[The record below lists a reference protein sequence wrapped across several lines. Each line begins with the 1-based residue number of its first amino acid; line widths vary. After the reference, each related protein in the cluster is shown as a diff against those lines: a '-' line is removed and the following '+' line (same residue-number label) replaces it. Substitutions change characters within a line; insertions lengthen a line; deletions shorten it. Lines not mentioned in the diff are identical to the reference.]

1 MKQTVSHNNFIDA
14 FRAMDRV
21 NNFGFDGLTTLFK
34 HLEEYEEET
43 NEEIEFDVISLCCD
57 YAQYDSLEDCLAEYD
72 NIDTL
77 EELEEHTIV
86 IQYDGGVI
94 IQAF

>member
-21 NNFGFDGLTTLFK
+21 NNFGFDGLTALFK

-57 YAQYDSLEDCLAEYD
+57 YTQYDSLEDCLAEYD

-77 EELEEHTIV
+77 EELQNHTTV
-86 IQYDGGVI
+86 IEYDGGVI

>member
-86 IQYDGGVI
+86 IQYDSGVI

>member
-57 YAQYDSLEDCLAEYD
+57 YTQYDSLEDCLAEYD

-77 EELEEHTIV
+77 EELQNHTTV
-86 IQYDGGVI
+86 IEYDGGVI

>member
-21 NNFGFDGLTTLFK
+21 NNFGLDGLTTLFK

-57 YAQYDSLEDCLAEYD
+57 YTQYDSLEDCLAEYD

-77 EELEEHTIV
+77 EELQNHTTV
-86 IQYDGGVI
+86 IEYDSGVI